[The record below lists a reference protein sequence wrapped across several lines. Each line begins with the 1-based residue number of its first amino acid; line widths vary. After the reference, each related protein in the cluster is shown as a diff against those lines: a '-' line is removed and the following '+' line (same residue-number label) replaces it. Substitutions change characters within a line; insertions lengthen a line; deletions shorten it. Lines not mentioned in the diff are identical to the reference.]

1 MKVNYWE
8 EAKKELSIKDDI
20 LRKIINKSG
29 NEYLST
35 SKDPFVT
42 LFNSILGQQISDS
55 AATSIKKKITSKV
68 KITAK
73 EIDRISE
80 ENLKNCGVSRM
91 KISYLKDLSSKII
104 NKEISF
110 KDLYKLD
117 DNEVIKYLTS
127 VKGIGDWTAEMF
139 MIFHLGRPNI
149 LPIKDIGIIN
159 SLVKMYGE
167 DKKNINFEKYYLL
180 WSPWNT
186 VACWYLWRN
195 IDQKIISY

>member
-1 MKVNYWE
+1 MKVRYWE
-8 EAKKELSIKDDI
+8 KAKKELSIKDDN
-20 LRKIINKSG
+20 LKKIINKSG
-29 NEYLST
+29 NEYLTKSR
-35 SKDPFVT
+35 DPFIT
-42 LFNSILGQQISDS
+42 LFNSILGQQISVS

-73 EIDRISE
+73 DIERIPEEI
-80 ENLKNCGVSRM
+80 LKNCGLSRM

-139 MIFHLGRPNI
+139 MIC
-149 LPIKDIGIIN
+149 
-159 SLVKMYGE
+159 
-167 DKKNINFEKYYLL
+167 LL
-180 WSPWNT
+180 YTSD
-186 VACWYLWRN
+186 AA
-195 IDQKIISY
+195 DE